1 MGSLY
6 IADESWQIIGP
17 TEPGPQLYGTGGEMA
32 RWVSRDG
39 GQTWTKSGNLTSK
52 SERNH
57 SYARRPL
64 YAHDDFYAFWAD
76 GNADKLSESRLY
88 FCNKK
93 GDKVWMLP
101 YDMKQ
106 EIEKPAE
113 VSVTSKN

>member
-32 RWVSRDG
+32 RWVSPDG